1 MTKIKIGKREIEL
14 VFNLDS
20 WIEMGDNGLSMAN
33 MDELIGAEAVKQHE
47 GDVIRRI
54 ITLARVL
61 GNQGEELAGRER
73 DLTDEGLRK
82 MLKPAQILPLKLAV
96 IGEINRGMSM
106 ETNEKKEGEERDLVL
121 EEINQKKTA
130 SE

>member
-1 MTKIKIGKREIEL
+1 MTKIKIGGREIGL

-20 WIEMGDNGLSMAN
+20 WIELGDNGLSIAN
-33 MDELIGAEAVKQHE
+33 MDELIGAEAVKEHE

-54 ITLARVL
+54 ITLARIL

-73 DLTDEGLRK
+73 DMTDEGLRK
-82 MLKPAQILPLKLAV
+82 LLRPAQVLHLKIAV
-96 IGEINRGMSM
+96 INEINKGMDM
-106 ETNEKKEGEERDLVL
+106 ETKEKKEGEERDLVL

-130 SE
+130 SD

>member
-1 MTKIKIGKREIEL
+1 MTKIKIGGREIEL

-20 WIEMGDNGLSMAN
+20 WIELGDNGLSIAN
-33 MDELIGAEAVKQHE
+33 MDELIGAEAVKEHE

-54 ITLARVL
+54 ITLARIL

-82 MLKPAQILPLKLAV
+82 LLRPAQVLHLKIAV
-96 IGEINRGMSM
+96 INEINKGMGM
-106 ETNEKKEGEERDLVL
+106 ETKEKKEGEERDLVL

-130 SE
+130 SD